1 MASDAQINQIE
12 VLSSFA
18 VGLANFSESITSNSN
33 AFVVLM
39 SEKLSDLRLIEKKAD
54 DICQQIIAERK
65 AMFHDY
71 ASIAGLNDYGRHNYM
86 LAQLQDAEQ
95 KEREAKRLLAII
107 HQNVLVA
114 HGAVIAMVD
123 KTKQFDKEINNNVE
137 KGVSFLKHS
146 QANLEEYK
154 SHEKSI

>member
-71 ASIAGLNDYGRHNYM
+71 AAIAGSNDYGGHNYM

-95 KEREAKRLLAII
+95 KEREAKRLFAII

-114 HGAVIAMVD
+114 HNMVMTMID
-123 KTKQFDKEINNNVE
+123 KTKQFNKETTSNVE
-137 KGVSFLKHS
+137 KGITFIKRS
-146 QANLEEYK
+146 QASLEEYK

>member
-18 VGLANFSESITSNSN
+18 AGLANFSESVAGNSN
-33 AFVVLM
+33 AFVTLIT
-39 SEKLSDLRLIEKKAD
+39 EKLSELRLIEKKAD
-54 DICQQIIAERK
+54 EICQQIEEERK
-65 AMFHDY
+65 ELFHEY
-71 ASIAGLNDYGRHNYM
+71 AAIAGSDDRAMHNYM
-86 LAQLQDAEQ
+86 LSQLQDAEQ

-114 HGAVIAMVD
+114 HNMVITMID
-123 KTKQFDKEINNNVE
+123 KTKQFNKETTNNVE
-137 KGVSFLKHS
+137 KGITFIKRS

-154 SHEKSI
+154 SHEKNI

>member
-33 AFVVLM
+33 AFVVLIT
-39 SEKLSDLRLIEKKAD
+39 EKLSDLRLIEKKAD
-54 DICQQIIAERK
+54 DICQQIIEERK
-65 AMFHDY
+65 KLFHDY
-71 ASIAGLNDYGRHNYM
+71 ASIAGSDNHAMHNHM
-86 LAQLQDAEQ
+86 LSQLQDAEQ
-95 KEREAKRLLAII
+95 KEREAKRLFAII

-114 HGAVIAMVD
+114 HNMVITMID
-123 KTKQFDKEINNNVE
+123 RTKQFNKETTNNVE
-137 KGVSFLKHS
+137 KGITFIKRS
-146 QANLEEYK
+146 QASLEEYK